1 MKSLIVLVVL
11 TVFMPC
17 MSVAATWDDMLKDE
31 PAVEQSVSTGI
42 PLVNILGKPVAVPP
56 SLKPSY
62 VERVQKVAPNL
73 ASMCPGFSSH
83 SQSLGDW
90 TILSTPPTMTA
101 LCSRCESLNLCRK
114 SNFPPEP
121 TASMKFCQA
130 AFLRSPRATARHC
143 VLKKAISNSQGV
155 LCLM

>member
-90 TILSTPPTMTA
+90 TILSTPTNDDGVVLQVRITQSVSQIKLPAGANCFYEILPSGVLEIAKSYCQA
-101 LCSRCESLNLCRK
+101 LCFEKGNK
-114 SNFPPEP
+114 
-121 TASMKFCQA
+121 
-130 AFLRSPRATARHC
+130 
-143 VLKKAISNSQGV
+143 
-155 LCLM
+155 